1 MDSFSQTWPGI
12 DDQTQQ
18 DHWQE
23 ETRKLW
29 IEATSKNDTF
39 DFKTIGKYFESLE

>member
-12 DDQTQQ
+12 DDETQQ

-23 ETRKLW
+23 ETGKLW
-29 IEATSKNDTF
+29 IEATSKNSTF
-39 DFKTIGKYFESLE
+39 DFKTIGK